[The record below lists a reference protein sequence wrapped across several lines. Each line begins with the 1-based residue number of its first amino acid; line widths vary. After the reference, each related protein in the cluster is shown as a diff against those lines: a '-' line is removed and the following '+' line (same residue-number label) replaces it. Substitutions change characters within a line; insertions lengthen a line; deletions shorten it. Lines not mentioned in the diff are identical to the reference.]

1 MSEQRP
7 FEVGDDVFCLM
18 FGAGKVVKEDTGTF
32 PVGVDFESRG
42 EWFTPEGKW
51 GLGLNRTL
59 YHANSGIIKIDTT
72 LRPELE
78 VDAKI
83 WVRDGVSE
91 QWRRRHF
98 KCWECEKARCFGSGK
113 TSFTDKSNGR
123 AWNHYTL
130 TDPNG
135 EQD

>member
-7 FEVGDDVFCLM
+7 FKVGDDVFCLI
-18 FGAGKVVKEDTGTF
+18 FGHGSVSYMDGDRLSVACADSSVPSYTLDGRYLAGQ
-32 PVGVDFESRG
+32 
-42 EWFTPEGKW
+42 
-51 GLGLNRTL
+51 NRTL
-59 YHANSGIIKIDTT
+59 YHANSGIIEIDTT

-83 WVRDGVSE
+83 WVRDGDDAR
-91 QWRRRHF
+91 WNTAHF
-98 KCWECEKARCFGSGK
+98 KEWKHGMATCFDLGR
-113 TSFTDKSNGR
+113 TSFTEDGHDHT
-123 AWNHYTL
+123 WNFYTL